1 MNRNKAEVEYGYSL
15 VLKALDAI
23 KGDKPDAIIDS
34 KAWGLYRLGRFQ
46 EALEVILQVNPE
58 KFKDDEEYLEH
69 LGAIQA
75 AAGKQA
81 EAAETYRKLLKL
93 KPKNPA
99 ALEFLK
105 GKK

>member
-1 MNRNKAEVEYGYSL
+1 M
-15 VLKALDAI
+15 
-23 KGDKPDAIIDS
+23 
-34 KAWGLYRLGRFQ
+34 
-46 EALEVILQVNPE
+46 ILQVNPE
-58 KFKDDEEYLEH
+58 KFKDDDEYLEH
-69 LGAIQA
+69 LAAIQA
-75 AAGKQA
+75 AAGKKT